1 MPKKPDAIAASP
13 KKRPTEH
20 FPVAH
25 KSAASN
31 ANKKTN
37 APKNNSAQK
46 VRVDKWLWAARFYKT
61 RSLATEAIKGGKVT
75 VNGNRAKP
83 SREVE
88 IGDVLILRQ
97 GDDIKTIN
105 VLDLSDKRGPATVA
119 QLLYQE
125 TDESI
130 AKREKEKE
138 LRKLAAVQI
147 PHGEGRPTKR
157 SRRMI
162 HRFTRSES

>member
-1 MPKKPDAIAASP
+1 MPKKPDVIVVSL
-13 KKRPTEH
+13 KKHPTEQ

-25 KSAASN
+25 KSAASS
-31 ANKKTN
+31 ANKKN
-37 APKNNSAQK
+37 KAPETNSAQK
-46 VRVDKWLWAARFYKT
+46 VRIDKWLWAARFFKT
-61 RSLATEAIKGGKVT
+61 RSLATDAIKGGKVT

-88 IGDVLILRQ
+88 VGDVLILRQ
-97 GDDIKTIN
+97 ADDIKTVS
-105 VLDLSDKRGPATVA
+105 VLALSDKRGPATVA